1 MVWASAG
8 WSDETRAYMATCVVF
23 MMSASFLHVAS
34 VVHTSLVW
42 TQRPRRWCDAGW
54 QPLADELQK
63 GPIIDTYTQHVQ
75 QPGVV
80 HMVED
85 ALDIGLHQIP
95 IPSVLQ
101 VEG

>member
-54 QPLADELQK
+54 GPLVPRPEPPPRGCPNPGQT
-63 GPIIDTYTQHVQ
+63 GSQN
-75 QPGVV
+75 PGV
-80 HMVED
+80 
-85 ALDIGLHQIP
+85 GR
-95 IPSVLQ
+95 VLLPPRTPPPR
-101 VEG
+101 VVDLLS